1 MTTLKFRNNELAKLA
16 RITNIYGMDD
26 GKSLAKPENRVF
38 NLPYTKETTKEAGFF
53 LVKDNGI
60 YVMNA
65 FDIDKFPV
73 KGWAK
78 ENGVSYADG
87 FDPKTNENV
96 WKDSHHVSGD
106 DFAEFIPVSKEMLIA
121 LGRGI
126 GKMKI
131 KLTEKNIRVQVI
143 RASS

>member
-1 MTTLKFRNNELAKLA
+1 MITLTFKNDELAKLA
-16 RITNIYGMDD
+16 RITNIHGF
-26 GKSLAKPENRVF
+26 GKEQPF
-38 NLPYTKETTKEAGFF
+38 NLPYTEETTKEAGFF
-53 LVKDNGI
+53 LVKDDGI

-73 KGWAK
+73 KGWVK
-78 ENGVSYADG
+78 ENVVSYADG

-96 WKDSHHVSGD
+96 WEDSHHVSGD

-143 RASS
+143 RAFS